1 MQGQYLIIGSYLVIC
16 IIVVIV
22 VLHFIRRGIAN
33 KYRRKVHELEVAK
46 NMVAS
51 TPVSLELSK
60 VEPIIKNDQMEEK
73 YNDWQDRFDEIRDN
87 KLSRID
93 DMLIDLDIYID
104 KKDYKN
110 CIYRL
115 AKTEFEIYRV
125 RESADSLLDEIKE
138 ITLSEEKYR
147 AIVIKLKTKYREHKK
162 DNQHHRHMYDEMQD
176 AVELQL
182 ENIERRFLDFE
193 KVMEK
198 NQYSE
203 VVHIVKALDT
213 MIEHMGIVVQE
224 VPDLLLM
231 AKQVIPNR
239 MKEVEELNDD
249 MVKQGYPLDYLNVS
263 YNLEESQK
271 NIDHILD
278 KIRVLNLEDCMFE
291 LKTMLDYYDSL
302 FVDFEKERL
311 SRKVYVEME
320 TDFSKKLEKT
330 NKVVQEVY
338 NQLDDIKSMYDLNDK
353 DVETIHEVNKIL
365 IVINDDYKKMLAK
378 VEAKSSPYSML
389 QQEVEELTVRL
400 NQMENDLDQALKSL
414 GNMYDDEVRAREQ
427 LEEIES
433 FLKQSKERMRTYKLP
448 IITNNYFV
456 QLSEANEAIEE
467 VIKELERK
475 PIVIKTLNTRVD
487 TARDLV
493 LKLYNTTNEMV
504 KTAQLAEMAI
514 VFGNRYRS
522 VYDDV
527 DHGLSDAEKL
537 FFNAVDGNYSVY
549 KLQMAIDQKLLSN
562 MKNPFKG
569 SKYCNPYASKVS
581 VSSNKKYVTLECGN
595 YLIYE
600 QDSLEK
606 PYVIYQ
612 VGKWTS
618 SEIKGERQ
626 EAILYNYKEDG
637 FPENLEEDIFLYEF
651 NTLKGT
657 SFQRVSEIP
666 AEYQI
671 TKETKYRYIK
681 NVNY

>member
-1 MQGQYLIIGSYLVIC
+1 MQGQYLVLGSYLVIC
-16 IIVVIV
+16 IIIVIV
-22 VLHFIRRGIAN
+22 ALHFIRKGIAN
-33 KYRRKVHELEVAK
+33 RYRRRVRELEVAK

-60 VEPIIKNDQMEEK
+60 VEPIIKNDKMEEK
-73 YNDWQDRFDEIRDN
+73 YNDWQDRFDELRE
-87 KLSRID
+87 KRLAHID

-110 CIYRL
+110 CVYRL
-115 AKTEFEIYRV
+115 AKTEMEIYRA
-125 RESADSLLDEIKE
+125 RESADYLLDEIKE

-147 AIVIKLKTKYREHKK
+147 AIVIKLKTKYRELNKDFQDHK
-162 DNQHHRHMYDEMQD
+162 QMYDEMQE
-176 AVELQL
+176 AISLQL

-198 NQYSE
+198 NEYNE

-213 MIEHMGIVVQE
+213 MIEHMGIVIKE

-239 MKEVEELNDD
+239 MKEVRELNDD
-249 MVKQGYPLDYLNVS
+249 MVKQEYPLDYLNID

-278 KIRVLNLEDCMFE
+278 KVRVLNLEDCMFE
-291 LKTMLDYYDSL
+291 LKTMLEYYDSL

-311 SRKVYVEME
+311 SRKVYEEME
-320 TDFSKKLEKT
+320 ADFSKKLEKT

-338 NQLDDIKSMYDLNDK
+338 NQLDDIKSMYDLNDQ
-353 DVETIHEVNKIL
+353 DVETIHEVNKTL
-365 IVINDDYKKMLAK
+365 VVINDDYKKMLAK

-389 QQEVEELTVRL
+389 HKEVEELTVRL
-400 NQMENDLDQALKSL
+400 KEMEEDLDQALKSL
-414 GNMYDDEVRAREQ
+414 GNMYDDEIRAREQ

-433 FLKQSKERMRTYKLP
+433 FLKQSKEKMRSYKLP

-493 LKLYNTTNEMV
+493 LKLYNTTNEMI

-514 VFGNRYRS
+514 VFGNRYRDVYNEVDS
-522 VYDDV
+522 GLNEAETLFFKGEYKSALDVSIKAVSLVDENIYRKLLAVYD
-527 DHGLSDAEKL
+527 S
-537 FFNAVDGNYSVY
+537 
-549 KLQMAIDQKLLSN
+549 
-562 MKNPFKG
+562 
-569 SKYCNPYASKVS
+569 
-581 VSSNKKYVTLECGN
+581 
-595 YLIYE
+595 
-600 QDSLEK
+600 
-606 PYVIYQ
+606 
-612 VGKWTS
+612 
-618 SEIKGERQ
+618 
-626 EAILYNYKEDG
+626 
-637 FPENLEEDIFLYEF
+637 
-651 NTLKGT
+651 
-657 SFQRVSEIP
+657 
-666 AEYQI
+666 
-671 TKETKYRYIK
+671 
-681 NVNY
+681 

>member
-1 MQGQYLIIGSYLVIC
+1 MQGQYLIIGSYLVVC
-16 IIVVIV
+16 IIIVIV
-22 VLHFIRRGIAN
+22 VLHILRKKVAN
-33 KYRRKVHELEVAK
+33 KYRSKVRELEVAK

-60 VEPIIKNDQMEEK
+60 VEPIIKNDKMEEK
-73 YNDWQDRFDEIRDN
+73 YNDWQDRFDQLRETR
-87 KLSRID
+87 LSQID

-110 CIYRL
+110 CVYRL
-115 AKTEFEIYRV
+115 AKTELEIYRV

-147 AIVIKLKTKYREHKK
+147 SIVIKLKTKYRELNKEFQ
-162 DNQHHRHMYDEMQD
+162 DHRQMYDEMQE

-213 MIEHMGIVVQE
+213 MIEHMGIVIKE
-224 VPDLLLM
+224 IPDLLLM

-239 MKEVEELNDD
+239 MKEVKELNED
-249 MVKQGYPLDYLNVS
+249 MVQKGYPLDYLNVP

-278 KIRVLNLEDCMFE
+278 KVRVLNLEDCMFE

-311 SRKVYVEME
+311 SRKAYVEME
-320 TDFSKKLEKT
+320 ADFSKKLEKT

-338 NQLDDIKSMYDLNDK
+338 NQLDDIKNMYDLNDQ
-353 DVETIHEVNKIL
+353 DVETIHDVNKIL
-365 IVINDDYKKMLAK
+365 VVINDDYKKMLAK

-389 QQEVEELTVRL
+389 QKEVEELTIRL
-400 NQMENDLDQALKSL
+400 KEMEDDLDQALKSL

-433 FLKQSKERMRTYKLP
+433 FLKQSKEKMRGYKLP

-493 LKLYNTTNEMV
+493 LKLYNTTNEMI

-527 DHGLSDAEKL
+527 DSGLDDAEKL
-537 FFNAVDGNYSVY
+537 FFKGEYKRALDISIKAVSLVDENIYR
-549 KLQMAIDQKLLSN
+549 KLLAVYD
-562 MKNPFKG
+562 K
-569 SKYCNPYASKVS
+569 
-581 VSSNKKYVTLECGN
+581 
-595 YLIYE
+595 
-600 QDSLEK
+600 
-606 PYVIYQ
+606 
-612 VGKWTS
+612 
-618 SEIKGERQ
+618 
-626 EAILYNYKEDG
+626 
-637 FPENLEEDIFLYEF
+637 
-651 NTLKGT
+651 
-657 SFQRVSEIP
+657 
-666 AEYQI
+666 
-671 TKETKYRYIK
+671 
-681 NVNY
+681 

>member
-1 MQGQYLIIGSYLVIC
+1 MQGQYLVLGSYLVIC
-16 IIVVIV
+16 IIIVIV
-22 VLHFIRRGIAN
+22 ALHFIRKGIAN
-33 KYRRKVHELEVAK
+33 RYRKKVRELEVAK

-60 VEPIIKNDQMEEK
+60 VEPIIKNDKMEEK
-73 YNDWQDRFDEIRDN
+73 YNDWQDRFDELRE
-87 KLSRID
+87 KSLARID

-110 CIYRL
+110 CVYRL
-115 AKTEFEIYRV
+115 AKTEMEIYRA
-125 RESADSLLDEIKE
+125 RESADYLLDEIKE

-147 AIVIKLKTKYREHKK
+147 AIVIKLKTKYRELNKDFQDHK
-162 DNQHHRHMYDEMQD
+162 QMYDEMQE
-176 AVELQL
+176 AVALQL

-198 NQYSE
+198 NEYNE

-213 MIEHMGIVVQE
+213 MIEHMSIVIKE

-239 MKEVEELNDD
+239 MKEVKELNDD
-249 MVKQGYPLDYLNVS
+249 MVKQEYPLDYLNID

-291 LKTMLDYYDSL
+291 LKTMLEYYDSL

-311 SRKVYVEME
+311 SRKVYEEME
-320 TDFSKKLEKT
+320 VDFSKKLEKT

-338 NQLDDIKSMYDLNDK
+338 NQLDDIKNMYDLDDQ
-353 DVETIHEVNKIL
+353 DVETIHEVNKVL
-365 IVINDDYKKMLAK
+365 VVINDDYKKMLAK

-389 QQEVEELTVRL
+389 HKEVEDLTNRL
-400 NQMENDLDQALKSL
+400 KVMEEDLDRALKSL

-433 FLKQSKERMRTYKLP
+433 FLKQSKEKMRGYKLP

-493 LKLYNTTNEMV
+493 LKLYNTTNEMI

-514 VFGNRYRS
+514 VFGNRYRT
-522 VYDDV
+522 VYDEV
-527 DHGLSDAEKL
+527 DSGLSDAENL
-537 FFNAVDGNYSVY
+537 FFKGEYKRALDVSIKAVSMVDENIYR
-549 KLQMAIDQKLLSN
+549 KLLAV
-562 MKNPFKG
+562 
-569 SKYCNPYASKVS
+569 Y
-581 VSSNKKYVTLECGN
+581 
-595 YLIYE
+595 
-600 QDSLEK
+600 D
-606 PYVIYQ
+606 
-612 VGKWTS
+612 
-618 SEIKGERQ
+618 R
-626 EAILYNYKEDG
+626 
-637 FPENLEEDIFLYEF
+637 
-651 NTLKGT
+651 
-657 SFQRVSEIP
+657 
-666 AEYQI
+666 
-671 TKETKYRYIK
+671 
-681 NVNY
+681 

>member
-16 IIVVIV
+16 IVIV
-22 VLHFIRRGIAN
+22 IVALHFIRRGIAN
-33 KYRRKVHELEVAK
+33 RYRRRVQELEVAK

-60 VEPIIKNDQMEEK
+60 VEPIIKNDKMEEK
-73 YNDWQDRFDEIRDN
+73 YNDWQDRFDELREK
-87 KLSRID
+87 KLAQID

-115 AKTEFEIYRV
+115 AKTEMEIYKA
-125 RESADSLLDEIKE
+125 RESADYLLDEIKE

-147 AIVIKLKTKYREHKK
+147 AIVIKLKTKYRELNKEFQDHK
-162 DNQHHRHMYDEMQD
+162 QMYDEMQE
-176 AVELQL
+176 AISLQL

-198 NQYSE
+198 NEYNE

-213 MIEHMGIVVQE
+213 MIEHMGIVIKE

-239 MKEVEELNDD
+239 MKEVRELNDD
-249 MVKQGYPLDYLNVS
+249 MVKQEYPLDYLNID

-278 KIRVLNLEDCMFE
+278 KVRVLNLEDCMFE
-291 LKTMLDYYDSL
+291 LKTMLEYYDSL

-311 SRKVYVEME
+311 SRKVYEEME
-320 TDFSKKLEKT
+320 ADFSKKLEKT

-338 NQLDDIKSMYDLNDK
+338 NQLDDIKSMYDLNDQ
-353 DVETIHEVNKIL
+353 DVETIHEVNKTL
-365 IVINDDYKKMLAK
+365 VVINDDYKKMLAK

-389 QQEVEELTVRL
+389 HKEVEELTVRL
-400 NQMENDLDQALKSL
+400 KEMEEDLDQALKSL
-414 GNMYDDEVRAREQ
+414 GNMYDDEIRAREQ

-433 FLKQSKERMRTYKLP
+433 FLKQSKDKMRSYKLP

-493 LKLYNTTNEMV
+493 LKLYNTTNEMI

-514 VFGNRYRS
+514 VFGNRYRDVYNEVDS
-522 VYDDV
+522 GLNEAETLFFKGEYKSALDVSIKAVSLVDENIYRKLLAVYD
-527 DHGLSDAEKL
+527 S
-537 FFNAVDGNYSVY
+537 
-549 KLQMAIDQKLLSN
+549 
-562 MKNPFKG
+562 
-569 SKYCNPYASKVS
+569 
-581 VSSNKKYVTLECGN
+581 
-595 YLIYE
+595 
-600 QDSLEK
+600 
-606 PYVIYQ
+606 
-612 VGKWTS
+612 
-618 SEIKGERQ
+618 
-626 EAILYNYKEDG
+626 
-637 FPENLEEDIFLYEF
+637 
-651 NTLKGT
+651 
-657 SFQRVSEIP
+657 
-666 AEYQI
+666 
-671 TKETKYRYIK
+671 
-681 NVNY
+681 